1 MRGALSTAAN
11 ARGEQRLPELPLGL
25 SPVRGRPFRGPFV
38 NSPAAG
44 TALVIGM
51 THDPNT
57 PYAWA
62 KRLTADLGNA
72 RLLTLRG
79 DGHDILSSLNPCIL
93 GQSLLYLEEGTLP
106 EVGATCRQ
114 IVAVHRMT
122 GA

>member
-1 MRGALSTAAN
+1 M
-11 ARGEQRLPELPLGL
+11 
-25 SPVRGRPFRGPFV
+25 RGRPFRGPFV

-106 EVGATCRQ
+106 EVGATCPREPPF
-114 IVAVHRMT
+114 T
-122 GA
+122 E

>member
-1 MRGALSTAAN
+1 VRN
-11 ARGEQRLPELPLGL
+11 ARPRELATDRESGLTATNDHHVDSVGHRTPE
-25 SPVRGRPFRGPFV
+25 SR
-38 NSPAAG
+38 
-44 TALVIGM
+44 LVIGM

-93 GQSLLYLEEGTLP
+93 GQALLYLEDGTLP
-106 EVGATCRQ
+106 PVGATCQREPPF
-114 IVAVHRMT
+114 
-122 GA
+122 GS